1 MLKKEV
7 KMLYS
12 VFMVHHA
19 PSTVFYFQRFL
30 NKSAFPRCGSLPVSH
45 HSVQALQDKEEPRE
59 GLCVRP
65 QLSSP
70 TAHLRN
76 PDCTLA
82 VADFTAV
89 SPLPS
94 CPSPWRSLPFHFSIR
109 DRSEPPSVT

>member
-82 VADFTAV
+82 VAASQQCLLYLPAHLPGGV
-89 SPLPS
+89 CHSISP
-94 CPSPWRSLPFHFSIR
+94 F
-109 DRSEPPSVT
+109 VTDQNLQA